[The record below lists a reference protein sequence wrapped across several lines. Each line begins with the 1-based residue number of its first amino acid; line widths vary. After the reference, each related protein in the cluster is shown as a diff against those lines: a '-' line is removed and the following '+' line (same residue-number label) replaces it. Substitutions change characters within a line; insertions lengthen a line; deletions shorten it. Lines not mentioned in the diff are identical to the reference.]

1 MTSPDPGAADAL
13 SDGSHRSGGSAAS
26 VKSQSKRLIVTIIG
40 LTVVVAVLDQLSK
53 VLALSRLDEGADT
66 IWFVGELLGWKL
78 LFNPG
83 AALSI
88 GTGMTWVLTLVAV
101 TVVVV
106 VVRISRQIGSAGWAL
121 AFGLLLGGAIGNLI
135 DRFFRE
141 PGIARGH
148 VVDFI
153 NYGGFFVGN
162 VADIAIVLAAV
173 LIAWLSIRGIA
184 ITGEREAAP
193 GSDAELPE
201 PATVDEARHPDEQGS

>member
-13 SDGSHRSGGSAAS
+13 PDDSDRSGGSAAS
-26 VKSQSKRLIVTIIG
+26 VKSQSKRLTMTIIG

-53 VLALSRLDEGADT
+53 VLALSRLDKGADT
-66 IWFVGELLGWKL
+66 IWFLGELLGWKL

-88 GTGMTWVLTLVAV
+88 GTGMTWVLTLVAL

-106 VVRISRQIGSAGWAL
+106 VVRISRRIGSVGWAL

-135 DRFFRE
+135 DRFFRD

-173 LIAWLSIRGIA
+173 LIGWMSIRGIA
-184 ITGEREAAP
+184 ITGEREP
-193 GSDAELPE
+193 GQESDSKLPE
-201 PATVDEARHPDEQGS
+201 PATTDEAGRPDEQGS

>member
-13 SDGSHRSGGSAAS
+13 PVGSDRWGGSAAP
-26 VKSQSKRLIVTIIG
+26 VKSQSKRLLMTIIG

-88 GTGMTWVLTLVAV
+88 GTGMTWVLTLVALI
-101 TVVVV
+101 VVVV
-106 VVRISRQIGSAGWAL
+106 VVRISRQIGSVGWAL

-173 LIAWLSIRGIA
+173 LIAGLSIRGVA
-184 ITGEREAAP
+184 ISGARE
-193 GSDAELPE
+193 SDQESDVKVPE
-201 PATVDEARHPDEQGS
+201 PATVDEVGHPDEQGS